1 MYSLI
6 LSFFLAFLC
15 PSHSN
20 NGNNHNNGGQVTTLD
35 DTGGETGTIP
45 PRKPNP

>member
-1 MYSLI
+1 MFTIIISL
-6 LSFFLAFLC
+6 FLAFLH
-15 PSHSN
+15 PGHSN
-20 NGNNHNNGGQVTTLD
+20 NGHHNNGEQVTTLD

>member
-1 MYSLI
+1 MLYII
-6 LSFFLAFLC
+6 LGFFLACLG
-15 PSHSN
+15 PGHTN
-20 NGNNHNNGGQVTTLD
+20 NGHHHNNEQVTTLD